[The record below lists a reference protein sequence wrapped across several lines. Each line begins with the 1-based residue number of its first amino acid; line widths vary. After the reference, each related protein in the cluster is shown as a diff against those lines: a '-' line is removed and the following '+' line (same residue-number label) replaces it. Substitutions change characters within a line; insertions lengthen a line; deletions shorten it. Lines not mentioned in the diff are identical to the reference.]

1 LLVLGV
7 ACDGGSSRNGGGDG
21 IDGRGTTTAAVSG
34 FGSFFVAGTEWTLSP
49 TGSVEL
55 DGETG
60 DAGGSF
66 GEEDLEL
73 GRYLRVDGLRSGDGT
88 LGPASRVRWD
98 EAIRGAVEQNPT
110 SAGSGRRAFTILD
123 QAVTVVQGQTVFSGT
138 SYSSVGRD
146 AVLVVSGPVDSA
158 GRIRATRV
166 RRVGSLV
173 PNVTAV
179 EFKGIVTGLGGGR
192 FDLGDIEVRYAC
204 GSTTDCALSGGAP
217 ANGRRV
223 EVEGIYTEQRQ
234 GGGPRG
240 RTDVFVKATRI
251 RSFSPVADGLLDV
264 PNLVLEGVIDD
275 YAGLGGFTLNG
286 LAVDASR
293 ATLSPA
299 SPGSF
304 SDGVYVRVEG
314 PAQGGV
320 LRARLMALR
329 EGSSTVTAQIASGGL
344 DQVELG
350 KLVLL
355 AEGVSGQPGAQQ
367 LVVEVDADTRLL
379 DHVGGDD
386 DLDLGELMVGDTIA
400 VHGVALGAGTLR
412 ATGIDRQAA
421 GPVKLRGPVEAVDRD
436 ASDGKVGYR
445 ALGVFVELVPGTT
458 AVADGDVDVF
468 LGGLVPGEIVEAGDA
483 DDGSPE
489 TLDIAEGVER
499 P

>member
-1 LLVLGV
+1 MLGV
-7 ACDGGSSRNGGGDG
+7 ACDRGSSGNGGDG
-21 IDGRGTTTAAVSG
+21 IDGRATTTAAVSG

-55 DGETG
+55 DGESG
-60 DAGGSF
+60 DAGGRF

-73 GRYLRVDGLRSGDGT
+73 GMYLRVDGLRSGDGT
-88 LGPASRVRWD
+88 LGTASRVLWD

-123 QAVTVVQGQTVFSGT
+123 QDVTVVQGQTVFVGT
-138 SYSSVGRD
+138 SFSALGRD
-146 AVLVVSGPVDSA
+146 DVLVVSGPVDSA

-173 PNVTAV
+173 PNVTVV

-204 GSTTDCALSGGAP
+204 GTATECALSGGAP

-234 GGGPRG
+234 GGPRG
-240 RTDVFVKATRI
+240 RTDVFVNATRI
-251 RSFSPVADGLLDV
+251 RAFSPVADGLLDV

-275 YAGLGGFTLNG
+275 FAGLGGFTLNG
-286 LAVDASR
+286 LAVDASG

-299 SPGSF
+299 NPGSF
-304 SDGVYVRVEG
+304 GDGVYVRVEG

-320 LRARLMALR
+320 LRARLMTLR

-355 AEGVSGQPGAQQ
+355 AEGVPGQPGAQE
-367 LVVEVDADTRLL
+367 LVVEVGADTRLE

-421 GPVKLRGPVEAVDRD
+421 GPVKLRGPVEALDRD

-445 ALGVFVELVPGTT
+445 ALGIFVELVPGTS
-458 AVADGDVDVF
+458 AVPDGDVDAF